1 MRVKLDALPPPLSR
15 YVSALHYHEGN
26 ADGRRE
32 RILPSGNIHLLVN
45 LHADEIRV
53 DHESVRGAVLQGPE
67 ARSHIVDFS
76 VLRTFVTV
84 DFTPGGA
91 TRLFASPLAETRD
104 RLVDLVDLWGPGEAT
119 LREQL
124 LEVPEPA
131 RKLAVLAAALQRHL
145 DLAPPDPAMVVAA
158 AALRRGAAVA
168 DVAAHL
174 GFLQRTFVRRF
185 RAATG
190 LAPKRFARVLRLQ
203 RVVGAANAARG
214 RADWARIA
222 AEQGYADQAHL
233 IHDFRDLTGLTPTEY
248 CPISPDAPNHVAAP
262 GDR

>member
-1 MRVKLDALPPPLSR
+1 VHVKLDALPPPLTR

-26 ADGRRE
+26 ADGQRE
-32 RILPSGNIHLLVN
+32 RILPAGNIHLLVN

-53 DHESVRGAVLQGPE
+53 DHGSARGAVLQGPQ

-76 VLRTFVTV
+76 VLRAFVTV

-91 TRLFASPLAETRD
+91 ARLFASPLAETRD
-104 RLVDLVDLWGPGEAT
+104 LLVDLVDLWGPGEAA

-124 LEVPEPA
+124 LEAPGPA

-145 DLAPPDPAMVVAA
+145 DPTPPDPAMVMAA

-168 DVAAHL
+168 GVAAQL
-174 GFLQRTFVRRF
+174 GLRPGTFVRRF

-190 LAPKRFARVLRLQ
+190 LAPKRFARVQRLQ
-203 RVVGAANAARG
+203 RVVAAASAARG
-214 RADWARIA
+214 RPDWAQIA
-222 AEQGYADQAHL
+222 AEHGYADQAHL

-248 CPISPDAPNHVAAP
+248 CPISADAPNHLPVP
-262 GDR
+262 GGR